1 MKLSWG
7 SDHVEVGYQRNPE
20 EEPRRI
26 NKAGNDCLNEL
37 NASPR
42 EKQFFDNRGGGGR
55 LRRFEWRSCGH
66 LWDDKQVEIDAQA
79 QVGGELRAAQRVQR
93 I

>member
-1 MKLSWG
+1 M
-7 SDHVEVGYQRNPE
+7 
-20 EEPRRI
+20 I
-26 NKAGNDCLNEL
+26 
-37 NASPR
+37 
-42 EKQFFDNRGGGGR
+42 EKKGGR